1 MLNFTGYDGLL
12 FVGDPHLWSKGPG
25 KRLDR
30 DIFKTVSLNKLE
42 QAVDIAIKHNLYL
55 IILGDLFHVDNEN
68 DIDLLTKLAR
78 ILNKGREPF
87 ATIEGNHEKSQTK
100 LSDDVATSLLRDAGA
115 IYTLEENKLWAKF
128 TFKNG
133 KECYVGST
141 PYGDKIPTAVNLP
154 KKEKN
159 QDTPI
164 IWLTHHDLD
173 FGDSYP
179 GVIPV
184 EEIKG
189 VSMLVNGHI
198 HKTKKS
204 MKLGKMKAHNPGNI
218 IRLSTDCKDHV
229 PSVWMW
235 TPEQDFDL
243 EPIDLIFEKHVF
255 DLIGKQIESTEAP
268 INVSETITPQQS
280 SKFVE
285 KMQQSMNERDP
296 SKTDDGVHVKENIR
310 SLGMAMNLDKEFVEE
325 MLSIAQDTIS
335 NL

>member
-1 MLNFTGYDGLL
+1 MLNFKGYDGLL

-30 DIFKTVSLNKLE
+30 DIFKKVSLNKLE
-42 QAVDIAIKHNLYL
+42 QAVDIAIKNNLYL

-78 ILNKGREPF
+78 ILKKGKEPF

-100 LSDDVATSLLRDAGA
+100 LSDDVATSLLREAGA
-115 IYTLEENKLWAKF
+115 IYTLEENKIWAKF

-133 KECYVGST
+133 QECYVGST
-141 PYGDKIPTAVNLP
+141 PYGDKIPNVVKLP
-154 KKEKN
+154 AKEKN

-198 HKTKKS
+198 HKTKPS
-204 MKLGKMKAHNPGNI
+204 MKIGNMKAHNPGNI
-218 IRLSTDCKDHV
+218 MRLSTDCKDHI
-229 PSVWMW
+229 PSVWKW
-235 TPEQDFDL
+235 IPEQDFEL
-243 EPIDLIFEKHVF
+243 EPIDLVFEKNVF
-255 DLIGKQIESTEAP
+255 DLVGKQIEATELP
-268 INVSETITPQQS
+268 INVAETITPQQS

-285 KMQQSMNERDP
+285 KMQESMREKDP
-296 SKTDDGVHVKENIR
+296 SKTDDGVYVQENIR
-310 SLGMAMNLDKEFVEE
+310 SLGLAMNLDKEFVEE
-325 MLSIAQDTIS
+325 MLSIAKDTIA
-335 NL
+335 NI